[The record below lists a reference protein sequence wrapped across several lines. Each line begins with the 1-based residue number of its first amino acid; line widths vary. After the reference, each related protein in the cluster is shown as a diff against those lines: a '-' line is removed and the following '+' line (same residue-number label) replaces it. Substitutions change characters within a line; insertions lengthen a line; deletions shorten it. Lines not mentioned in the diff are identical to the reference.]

1 MGRHR
6 SEAFYVDGAG
16 PAPELFRLGL
26 AWLEETSKA
35 RGATTAYLVIPKLSQ
50 LMGTVSD
57 VIGEL
62 AADALSKGR
71 AVRLSG
77 GTQLLAY
84 SDRTLGRNFIRGPV
98 LMVYCLPETMTKV
111 DLAAED
117 QPRALIPWTMEEG
130 RQWIA
135 KHQARKIGAESHEV
149 TGPPR
154 LSNAVAERALQR
166 LTESVNLSTGIAHKL
181 DRDKAVH
188 LFRILK
194 RNREEIDF
202 DELPGWFVAH
212 GWGSNHA
219 DQLTQMGRDIYAGKR
234 IQAGTNPWGG
244 QTIRIWRREA
254 QEG

>member
-1 MGRHR
+1 MDRHR

-16 PAPELFRLGL
+16 PDPELFRQGL

-35 RGATTAYLVIPKLSQ
+35 KGATTAYLVIPKLSQ
-50 LMGTVSD
+50 LTGTVSD

-62 AADALSKGR
+62 AADALSKGH
-71 AVRLSG
+71 AVRLPG

-111 DLAAED
+111 DLAAGD
-117 QPRALIPWTMEEG
+117 QPKALIPWLVEEG

-135 KHQARKIGAESHEV
+135 KHQARKIGAETDDV
-149 TGPPR
+149 AGPPR
-154 LSNAVAERALQR
+154 LSNPVVERAFQR

-202 DELPGWFVAH
+202 DELPGWFIAN
-212 GWGSNHA
+212 GWRSNHA
-219 DQLTQMGRDIYAGKR
+219 DELTQMARDIYAGKR

-244 QTIRIWRREA
+244 QTIRVWRREA
-254 QEG
+254 QDQ